1 MGSFKVSPLNYLTI
15 YKGKNKKLYDGET
28 CRHRLNLVIK
38 VNMTNEEESG
48 YHVSPN
54 TMY

>member
-1 MGSFKVSPLNYLTI
+1 MEKPVDTVLT
-15 YKGKNKKLYDGET
+15 
-28 CRHRLNLVIK
+28 IK